1 MSEFDNVDLN
11 EFERYQLLQEMKALQ
26 REIAMLEQENNDFEE
41 FLQDPKLPAMVKSD
55 LPSDIANN
63 RRNIYY
69 KGEEL
74 KNLEQIFN
82 DKFGMNR

>member
-26 REIAMLEQENNDFEE
+26 REIVMLEQENNDFEE
-41 FLQDPKLPAMVKSD
+41 FLQDPKLPAMVKSE

-74 KNLEQIFN
+74 KKLEQLYN

>member
-41 FLQDPKLPAMVKSD
+41 FLQDSKLPAMVKSE

-63 RRNIYY
+63 SRNIYY

-74 KNLEQIFN
+74 KKLEQIYN

>member
-41 FLQDPKLPAMVKSD
+41 FLQDPKLPAMVKSG
-55 LPSDIANN
+55 LPSGIAND
-63 RRNIYY
+63 RRNIYC

-74 KNLEQIFN
+74 KNLEQLYN

>member
-41 FLQDPKLPAMVKSD
+41 FLQDPKLPAMVKSE

-74 KNLEQIFN
+74 KKLEQLYN

>member
-41 FLQDPKLPAMVKSD
+41 FLQDPKLPAMVKSE

-74 KNLEQIFN
+74 KKLEQIYN

>member
-26 REIAMLEQENNDFEE
+26 REIAMLKQENNDFEE
-41 FLQDPKLPAMVKSD
+41 FLQDPKLPAMVKSE

-74 KNLEQIFN
+74 KNLEQLYN

>member
-26 REIAMLEQENNDFEE
+26 REIVMLEQENNDFEE
-41 FLQDPKLPAMVKSD
+41 FLQDPKLPAMVKSE

-74 KNLEQIFN
+74 KKLEQIYN

>member
-41 FLQDPKLPAMVKSD
+41 FLQDPKLPAMVKSE

-74 KNLEQIFN
+74 KNLEQLYN

>member
-26 REIAMLEQENNDFEE
+26 REIVMLEQENNDFEE
-41 FLQDPKLPAMVKSD
+41 FLQDPKLPAMVKSE

-74 KNLEQIFN
+74 KNLEQLYN

>member
-41 FLQDPKLPAMVKSD
+41 FLQDPKLPAMVKSEV
-55 LPSDIANN
+55 PSDIANN

>member
-41 FLQDPKLPAMVKSD
+41 FLQDPKLPAMVKSE

-63 RRNIYY
+63 SRNIYY

-74 KNLEQIFN
+74 KKLEQIYN

>member
-41 FLQDPKLPAMVKSD
+41 FLQDPKLPAMVKSE

-74 KNLEQIFN
+74 KNLEQIYN

>member
-41 FLQDPKLPAMVKSD
+41 FLQDPKLPAMVKSE

-69 KGEEL
+69 KEEEL
-74 KNLEQIFN
+74 KNLEQLYN

>member
-26 REIAMLEQENNDFEE
+26 REIVMLEQENNDFEE
-41 FLQDPKLPAMVKSD
+41 FLQDPKLPAMVKSE

-69 KGEEL
+69 KGEESYEGL
-74 KNLEQIFN
+74 H
-82 DKFGMNR
+82 

>member
-41 FLQDPKLPAMVKSD
+41 FLQDPKLPAMVKSE